1 MSDRPFSLGT
11 GPSFR
16 LGRGGGR
23 PHGGGVS
30 APTLPRSG
38 SRLRVGFA
46 LVCRSQP
53 PAGVDRRAVLV
64 GAEVQVATGGV
75 ARRPG
80 VADQLA
86 TLHAAAE
93 LHDARQVVV
102 ARDEVDAAADAVV
115 DEDLVAPPA
124 GP

>member
-16 LGRGGGR
+16 LGSRWWR

-38 SRLRVGFA
+38 SRLRAGFA
-46 LVCRSQP
+46 APGRFAAVGRSEP
-53 PAGVDRRAVLV
+53 LAGVDRRAVLV
-64 GAEVQVATGGV
+64 GAEVQVASRRV
-75 ARRPG
+75 ARGPG

-86 TLHAAAE
+86 TLHVAAG
-93 LHDARQVVV
+93 L
-102 ARDEVDAAADAVV
+102 
-115 DEDLVAPPA
+115 
-124 GP
+124 